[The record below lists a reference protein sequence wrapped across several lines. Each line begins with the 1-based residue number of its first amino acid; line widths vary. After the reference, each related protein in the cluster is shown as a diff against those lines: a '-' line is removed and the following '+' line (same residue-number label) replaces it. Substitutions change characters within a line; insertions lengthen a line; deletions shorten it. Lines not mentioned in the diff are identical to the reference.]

1 MAFSLFKT
9 KKQKQKLDNTS
20 LKYGVGLVTYTD
32 PKGQVSEQFKTV
44 RTNIQ
49 FSSIDK
55 KLNSIMFTS
64 SDPSEGKSTVSNN
77 VAVTYADQGSR
88 VVLVDADLRRPTVHK
103 TFGVSNRKGLSS
115 YLLGNATLEEI
126 VQPTVVDNLF
136 VITSGPVPPNPSELL
151 GSMRTQD
158 LMVRLTD
165 KYDLMILDAPPVNTV
180 TDAQVLAARVD
191 GTILVVPQGIA
202 DKAGVKHAKEALETV
217 NANILGAIMNRVTEQ
232 KSGGYYGG
240 SYYGGYYGGY
250 YGTEEKD
257 KEKE

>member
-1 MAFSLFKT
+1 MVLNLFGRRKR
-9 KKQKQKLDNTS
+9 KIDNTS
-20 LKYGVGLVTYTD
+20 LKYGIGLVTYTD
-32 PKGQVSEQFKTV
+32 PKGMISEQFKTI

-55 KLNSIMFTS
+55 KFKSLLFTS

-77 VAVTYADQGSR
+77 VAVTWADQGSK
-88 VVLVDADLRRPTVHK
+88 VILIDADLRRPTVHK
-103 TFGVSNRKGLSS
+103 TFGVSNRRGLSN

-126 VQPTVVDNLF
+126 VQPTVVDGLY
-136 VITSGPVPPNPSELL
+136 VITSGPVPPNPAELL
-151 GSMRTQD
+151 GSLRTKD
-158 LMVRLTD
+158 LLVRLTD
-165 KYDLMILDAPPVNTV
+165 KFDLVVLDAPPVNTV

-191 GTILVVPQGIA
+191 GTVLVVPQGIA
-202 DKAGVKHAKEALETV
+202 DKAGVMHAKEALETV

-250 YGTEEKD
+250 YGVED
-257 KEKE
+257 KKK